1 MRFYNFPY
9 EAIEEA
15 LSNSVYHKSYE
26 RQSPIEIQVW
36 PDKIEI
42 ISFPGPVPPVN
53 HKVLKTKRR
62 ITARD
67 YRNRRIG
74 DFLKELQLTE
84 GRGTGL
90 PAIYDA
96 MEANGSPKPVFE
108 TDDDC
113 SYFLAV
119 IPAHPLADKTYTET
133 NLEAVIPLVF
143 NDLTDVV
150 RFANEVMVKN
160 NSQVT
165 NDITNDITNQVR
177 DILNSEVHNRI
188 QEMLMLLQR
197 RLSRTELFE
206 KMEITNQSFNRKK
219 YLDPLLSFG
228 WIEREFPEK
237 QTTKQTYKISKSG
250 KCILSLLNKA

>member
-1 MRFYNFPY
+1 
-9 EAIEEA
+9 
-15 LSNSVYHKSYE
+15 VY
-26 RQSPIEIQVW
+26 
-36 PDKIEI
+36 
-42 ISFPGPVPPVN
+42 SFILIGE
-53 HKVLKTKRR
+53 LTKRR

-133 NLEAVIPLVF
+133 NLEAAIPLVF

-228 WIEREFPEK
+228 
-237 QTTKQTYKISKSG
+237 
-250 KCILSLLNKA
+250 